1 MSNLK
6 YTKTHPNAKAPTR
19 NHPHD
24 GGLNLTAATLEYNN
38 EYGFYQY
45 DTYLTFEIPPGY
57 VGLIT
62 PMSDISET
70 GLSFPD
76 SVKIVNSSFRGSVK
90 IRFYKETLAG
100 IRSKPYEIGDQIAQL
115 LIVPIR
121 LPLMVECTELSES
134 DRGDGGFGSTDAKKG

>member
-1 MSNLK
+1 
-6 YTKTHPNAKAPTR
+6 
-19 NHPHD
+19 
-24 GGLNLTAATLEYNN
+24 
-38 EYGFYQY
+38 
-45 DTYLTFEIPPGY
+45 
-57 VGLIT
+57 
-62 PMSDISET
+62 MSDISET